1 MCRAALLQFKSRRL
15 TAIAGFLTAEKSN
28 IDGINVV
35 AKRALSIYYIIVL
48 LDIKWSMSERLQQ
61 PDIFEVMLPMVS
73 QLQIH
78 RSLLSSSM
86 GTTTN
91 TNTTPDRSD
100 CSAQAVCISESPPLH
115 ERIKL
120 RRRRNGRHRPTC
132 GRPPVGNS
140 RDLLQAQHR
149 AIDR

>member
-1 MCRAALLQFKSRRL
+1 
-15 TAIAGFLTAEKSN
+15 
-28 IDGINVV
+28 
-35 AKRALSIYYIIVL
+35 
-48 LDIKWSMSERLQQ
+48 MSQRLQQ
-61 PDIFEVMLPMVS
+61 PDIFEVILPMVS

-91 TNTTPDRSD
+91 TPDRSD
-100 CSAQAVCISESPPLH
+100 CSAQVVCISESPPLQ

-120 RRRRNGRHRPTC
+120 RPRRNGRHRPTC

-149 AIDR
+149 AIGLQGLRVWGLVY